1 MAADDPQR
9 ERHSSAVAEVG
20 RPRCGARHTA
30 RLPGRGGPATA
41 ALLQPPPSPSS
52 VASHEV
58 TSLGAGRVAAH
69 RHRCPLPWIC
79 DSANKRRH
87 VASVSAWRSET
98 PCFLKVSVPS
108 DQRSP
113 PRGRSRRAPGGLDAV
128 SQDVT
133 GTPASSL
140 CLPVCSLKL
149 TRWENKCISFLEE
162 LKRVGPSRSPCFRP
176 SHGEQVEGHCAGPLA
191 AWAPAGVCPR
201 AGHQKPGRIGT
212 GPGCTD
218 EADQSASA
226 EVSVAKAA
234 LWAPR
239 DRRLQLAAPP
249 AADSK
254 RDANPTRERLARLPS
269 QRRTS
274 DLEGGGAVLPGAE
287 RAGLREACDAREGR
301 APESPPQGQFPQDPT
316 KGRCSRASFRG

>member
-1 MAADDPQR
+1 M
-9 ERHSSAVAEVG
+9 
-20 RPRCGARHTA
+20 
-30 RLPGRGGPATA
+30 
-41 ALLQPPPSPSS
+41 
-52 VASHEV
+52 
-58 TSLGAGRVAAH
+58 
-69 RHRCPLPWIC
+69 
-79 DSANKRRH
+79 
-87 VASVSAWRSET
+87 
-98 PCFLKVSVPS
+98 SVPS
-108 DQRSP
+108 DERSP

-140 CLPVCSLKL
+140 CLPVCSWKL

-162 LKRVGPSRSPCFRP
+162 LKRVGPSRSLCFRP
-176 SHGEQVEGHCAGPLA
+176 SRGEQVEGLCAGPLA

-249 AADSK
+249 AADLK
-254 RDANPTRERLARLPS
+254 RDANPTRERLARLAS

-274 DLEGGGAVLPGAE
+274 REAE
-287 RAGLREACDAREGR
+287 RSCQAQSARDSGKRAMRGKEGPRRAPRRGSSPKTPQRAGVRVRASGARPASPRDKGHGHRDSTQLLETGAGLRKLGSPCPPLPPGARV
-301 APESPPQGQFPQDPT
+301 T
-316 KGRCSRASFRG
+316 VYIL